1 MTTPYRRTLLK
12 LSGEGL
18 AGGGGSGTTPPS
30 VIGPDL
36 LRGVAEELRGVHALG
51 IQLGVVVGGGNIIR
65 GLAAAAAGM
74 ERSQADAM
82 GMLASAINALALQDA
97 LERVGVPTRV
107 LSAIGLAGVAE
118 RFSRRRAIRHLEAGR
133 IVVFAGGTGHP
144 YFTTDTAAA
153 LRAAEIGAEVV
164 LKATRVDGVYDA
176 DPARDPDARRYD
188 RMTFAEAIERGLGI
202 MDQTA
207 LALCRENGL
216 PIRVFDMRVPGNVRR
231 AVSGEAVGT
240 LVEVGPAG

>member
-1 MTTPYRRTLLK
+1 VTTPYRRTLLK

-18 AGGGGSGTTPPS
+18 AGGGSGTTPPS
-30 VIGPDL
+30 VLEPDL
-36 LRGVAEELRGVHALG
+36 LQGVAQELSEVHALG
-51 IQLGVVVGGGNIIR
+51 VQLGVVVGGGNIIR
-65 GLAAAAAGM
+65 GVSAAAAGM

-82 GMLASAINALALQDA
+82 GMLASVINALALQDA
-97 LERVGVPTRV
+97 LERHGAPARV
-107 LSAIGLAGVAE
+107 LSAIGLAGLTE
-118 RFSRRRAIRHLEAGR
+118 RFSRRRAIGHLEAGR

-153 LRAAEIGAEVV
+153 LRAAEIGAEVI

-188 RMTFAEAIERGLGI
+188 RVSFAEALERGLGI

-216 PIRVFDMRVPGNVRR
+216 PIRVFDMRVRGNIRR
-231 AVSGEAVGT
+231 AASGEAVGT
-240 LVEVGPAG
+240 LVEAAEAG